1 MLLVIA
7 LLLGLGRPIADTRDD
22 LISRDVYELSD
33 IKALTRKLSD
43 SDILDLL
50 TLHDLDLILDTRE
63 FDESQISFDVWSRKG
78 SSREAGYWYRPRKA
92 FTFMGSSQCALRGYY
107 AKEPGAR
114 PRMDVPG
121 VIEGHSQLQPT
132 ASFPLWPLMGA

>member
-33 IKALTRKLSD
+33 IKALTRELSD

-50 TLHDLDLILDTRE
+50 TLHDLNLILVDTRE
-63 FDESQISFDVWSRKG
+63 FDESQII
-78 SSREAGYWYRPRKA
+78 EELYRRR
-92 FTFMGSSQCALRGYY
+92 RGCM
-107 AKEPGAR
+107 KLHTR
-114 PRMDVPG
+114 PDG
-121 VIEGHSQLQPT
+121 TKFYLNDGCK
-132 ASFPLWPLMGA
+132 